1 MGGCRA
7 KKDCPYDAEKI
18 YITNDRTGVA
28 KGKTGWPADVV
39 AQHPTVENV
48 TEAIKTGPYGRCVYM
63 CDNNVVD
70 HQVVNMNM
78 TDGTTM
84 TLTMCAFDTTGSRYQ
99 KFMGTKGEII
109 ADLSK
114 NTINVTTFGGKPYGR
129 RIPRYGRRGKRTA
142 GQHHIYRPFDGKPLL
157 CTCSREITTE
167 RRRSCETRYAEK
179 IKS

>member
-1 MGGCRA
+1 
-7 KKDCPYDAEKI
+7 
-18 YITNDRTGVA
+18 
-28 KGKTGWPADVV
+28 
-39 AQHPTVENV
+39 
-48 TEAIKTGPYGRCVYM
+48 M

-114 NTINVTTFGGKPYGR
+114 NTINVTTFGGKTEVIDVSKLAADFSGHAGGDSR
-129 RIPRYGRRGKRTA
+129 MVEEFLDMVAEGKEPQ
-142 GQHHIYRPFDGKPLL
+142 GN
-157 CTCSREITTE
+157 ITSID
-167 RRRSCETRYAEK
+167 RSMESHYCALAAEK
-179 IKS
+179 SRLNDGEVVKLDTLRK